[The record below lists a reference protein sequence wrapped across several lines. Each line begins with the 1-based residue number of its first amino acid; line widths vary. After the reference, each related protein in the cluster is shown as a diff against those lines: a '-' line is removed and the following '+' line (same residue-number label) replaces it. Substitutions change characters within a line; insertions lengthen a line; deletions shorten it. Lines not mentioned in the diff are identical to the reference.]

1 MQNII
6 RKQIAL
12 AITLAFAGA
21 AQAAVVLDQNAPTDN
36 AYMAGF
42 GQADLAQSFKQST
55 TNIAGAGIHL
65 WSGSGGTG
73 EITISLFDQLPNNG
87 GHLLASATGAGV
99 AGDWLDV
106 FWSPVSI
113 AADTTYFLVF
123 TSTNSSMGINGDV
136 NNGYS
141 GGQVYANSG
150 YGGFANYDYT
160 FRTYSDNALGSTVPE
175 PASMALVGLG
185 LGAAMLGRRRKA

>member
-1 MQNII
+1 MNNII

-21 AQAAVVLDQNAPTDN
+21 AQAAVVLDQDAPANN

-42 GQADLAQSFKQST
+42 GQTDLAQSFKQST
-55 TNIAGAGIHL
+55 SNIAGAGIHL
-65 WSGSGGTG
+65 WSGGGTG
-73 EITISLFDQLPNNG
+73 DITISLYDQLPNNG
-87 GHLLASATGAGV
+87 GNLLASATGTGV
-99 AGDWLDV
+99 SDNWLDV

-113 AADTTYFLVF
+113 VADTTYFLVF
-123 TSTNSSMGINGDV
+123 TSSNSSMGINGDT

-150 YGGFANYDYT
+150 YGSFPSYDYT
-160 FRTYSDNALGSTVPE
+160 FRTYSDNAFGNNVPE